1 MEQTKEIHDYI
12 SIRNKRIVLEYANRF
27 KSVKEALKIFHV
39 PKRHF
44 INPGLATV
52 LFSEITNFKKAGING
67 LLFLLR

>member
-44 INPGLATV
+44 INGRMHSSKMGKMV
-52 LFSEITNFKKAGING
+52 Y
-67 LLFLLR
+67 